1 MSALKMQITSWGEV
15 ALDKRGL
22 KSLMRRAGTEIAA
35 KTRRLI
41 SQSGGSGRYYAG
53 GGGSGYRG
61 SYRAEGYYASAPG
74 EPPVRVTGTL
84 RGSLRVYPYPNGN
97 GFAVRERAFYA
108 LFLEAGAHGGG
119 NPYGGKLGAAS
130 RAAGRRRRHRARGR
144 YQARVLLPRPSLDR
158 VTAET
163 EADLDRRVKAAL
175 EKGLTWRQTKNV

>member
-1 MSALKMQITSWGEV
+1 MQITSWGEV

-22 KSLMRRAGTEIAA
+22 KSLMRGAGTEIAA

-41 SQSGGSGRYYAG
+41 SASGGSGRYYAG
-53 GGGSGYRG
+53 GGGSAYRG

-119 NPYGGKLGAAS
+119 NPFGGKGGA
-130 RAAGRRRRHRARGR
+130 RAGARRRRHRARGR
-144 YQARVLLPRPSLDR
+144 YDARILQPRPSLDR
-158 VTAET
+158 VMAE
-163 EADLDRRVKAAL
+163 EAPELDRRVRAAL
-175 EKGLTWRQTKNV
+175 DHALTWRQTKNV

>member
-1 MSALKMQITSWGEV
+1 LSALKLQITSWGEV
-15 ALDKRGL
+15 ELDKRGL
-22 KSLMRRAGTEIAA
+22 KALMRGAGNEIAA

-53 GGGSGYRG
+53 GGGSAYRG

-74 EPPVRVTGTL
+74 QPPVRVSGTL

-119 NPYGGKLGAAS
+119 NPYGGRPGAAA

-158 VTAET
+158 VMAE
-163 EADLDRRVKAAL
+163 EEPELDRRVRTAL
-175 EKGLTWRQTKNV
+175 DHALTWRQTKNV

>member
-1 MSALKMQITSWGEV
+1 MQITSWGEV

-22 KSLMRRAGTEIAA
+22 KALMRGAGTDIAA

-41 SQSGGSGRYYAG
+41 SQSAGSGRYYAG
-53 GGGSGYRG
+53 GGGSAYRG

-74 EPPVRVTGTL
+74 QPPVLVSGTL
-84 RGSLRVYPYPNGN
+84 RGSLRVYPYPEGT

-119 NPYGGKLGAAS
+119 NPYGGRPGLAA
-130 RAAGRRRRHRARGR
+130 RARARRYRARGR

-158 VTAET
+158 VMAE
-163 EADLDRRVKAAL
+163 EEPALEKRVKAAL
-175 EKGLTWRQTKNV
+175 DRGLTWRQTRGG